1 MKVTL
6 IGATGFVG
14 SAVLSELLQRGHQ
27 VTVLART
34 PAKVPAQPGVT
45 VVQGSALNAAD
56 VQAAAQGQDAV
67 VSAYNPGWT
76 EPDLYNQ
83 FLQGSRTIVE
93 GVRASGTR
101 RLLVVGGAGSLFV
114 APGVQL
120 VDTPEF
126 PAEWKNGALAARD
139 ALNELRWPQ
148 QPAQHPADARDAA
161 VEHDKKGRCRANEC
175 TAQQGRPG
183 REVVPVNRHV
193 LAPVSGWGQYR
204 RYNKPRISS
213 TSALATL

>member
-101 RLLVVGGAGSLFV
+101 RLLVVGGAGSLFIQ
-114 APGVQL
+114 GQQL
-120 VDTPEF
+120 VDSPDF
-126 PAEWKNGALAARD
+126 PAAIKPGATAARD
-139 ALNELRWPQ
+139 MLTELEKESSLDWTLLSPPISLQLDGLGERTGHYRTGKDEPLMQADGQSGDISVQDLAVALVDALEQKTHLQ
-148 QPAQHPADARDAA
+148 QRFTVA
-161 VEHDKKGRCRANEC
+161 
-175 TAQQGRPG
+175 
-183 REVVPVNRHV
+183 
-193 LAPVSGWGQYR
+193 Y
-204 RYNKPRISS
+204 
-213 TSALATL
+213 

>member
-45 VVQGSALNAAD
+45 VVQGSALDAAQ

-76 EPDLYNQ
+76 EPDLYNL

-139 ALNELRWPQ
+139 ALNELRTESSLDWTFLSPAILL
-148 QPAQHPADARDAA
+148 QPGKR
-161 VEHDKKGRCRANEC
+161 
-175 TAQQGRPG
+175 T
-183 REVVPVNRHV
+183 
-193 LAPVSGWGQYR
+193 GQYR
-204 RYNKPRISS
+204 LGTEAPLMNGDQPGSISVEDMAVAIVDELETPRHVQQRF
-213 TSALATL
+213 TVAN